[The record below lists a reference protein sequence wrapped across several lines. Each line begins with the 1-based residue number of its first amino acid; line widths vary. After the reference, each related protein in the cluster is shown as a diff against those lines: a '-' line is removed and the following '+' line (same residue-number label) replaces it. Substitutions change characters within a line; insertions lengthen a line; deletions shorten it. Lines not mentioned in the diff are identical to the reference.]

1 MNKILL
7 SISLLLLAHTS
18 FAGHHQAGEKIVKTA
33 DGYHFSDE
41 GVNYEIFPGDTSLVD
56 IVVNYAKAHNDRDL
70 EAINDANTEDF
81 KAYLSNGIIIEGRAA
96 HAEFLKELFATSNQK
111 WEYQWG
117 TANNVVVADGSIE
130 QWVNV
135 GYKTSYIID
144 GKEVSHQEVQ
154 NIYIKNGKVGRIFVH
169 SRLSVPQK

>member
-1 MNKILL
+1 M
-7 SISLLLLAHTS
+7 
-18 FAGHHQAGEKIVKTA
+18 
-33 DGYHFSDE
+33 
-41 GVNYEIFPGDTSLVD
+41 
-56 IVVNYAKAHNDRDL
+56 VNYAKAHNDRDL

-96 HAEFLKELFATSNQK
+96 HAEFLKELFAASNQK

-135 GYKTSYIID
+135 GYKTSYILD